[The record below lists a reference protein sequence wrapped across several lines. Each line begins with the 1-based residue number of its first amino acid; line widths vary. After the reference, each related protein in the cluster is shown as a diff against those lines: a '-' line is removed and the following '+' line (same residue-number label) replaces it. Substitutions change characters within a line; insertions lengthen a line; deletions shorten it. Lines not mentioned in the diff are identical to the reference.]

1 MKKKK
6 KKVVCAGCGEVFKEN
21 DPVYEVRSGYINKDG
36 EFVREDLVGQLFHT
50 GKCLNSEE

>member
-1 MKKKK
+1 MKKK
-6 KKVVCAGCGEVFKEN
+6 KKVVCAGCSEVFKEN

-50 GKCLNSEE
+50 GRCLNSEK